1 MISPAHFPSLKAALA
16 DWVDSDIATY
26 YLACCL
32 GLMGPEDGSLDGFRN
47 AKHVF
52 WGANGL
58 GEFLGRFLDQLV
70 EHGVLEFDDSGTSYR
85 YRWNPSFKGS
95 WEK

>member
-1 MISPAHFPSLKAALA
+1 MTFPAHFRSLKVALA
-16 DWVDSDIATY
+16 DWVDADVATY

-32 GLMGPEDGSLDGFRN
+32 GLMGPEDGSLDGFRD

-52 WGANGL
+52 WGANEL
-58 GEFLGRFLDQLV
+58 GESLGRFMDQLV
-70 EHGVLEFDDSGTSYR
+70 ACGVLEFDQQTSYR

-95 WEK
+95 WET